1 MTNKMTDIIK
11 DNNLRISIK
20 ENNSYI
26 EVPIEI
32 LEQDK
37 QLLKDYIKIY
47 TSLENLKEFIADY
60 IFNKD
65 SKISIGTVSNA
76 IL

>member
-47 TSLENLKEFIADY
+47 TSLENLKEFR
-60 IFNKD
+60 K
-65 SKISIGTVSNA
+65 
-76 IL
+76 LR